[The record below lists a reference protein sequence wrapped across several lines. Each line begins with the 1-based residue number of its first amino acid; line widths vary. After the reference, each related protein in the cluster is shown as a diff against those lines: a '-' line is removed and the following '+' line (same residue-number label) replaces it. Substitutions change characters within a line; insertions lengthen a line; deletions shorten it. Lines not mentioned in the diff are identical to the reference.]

1 MNAVRETPRISL
13 LEGHMSVCCLDG
25 ASEVPGW
32 ASKSDFFSV
41 TRTSGEVSVV
51 CPDGV
56 VPEGVRSEGGW
67 RVLKLEGPFEFS
79 EVGVLLSV
87 AAPLAEGGV
96 GIFAVSTFDTDY
108 VLVKEEQLRSAV
120 AALRGRGHEVAGG
133 GGAGVVVVPAEDE
146 GFLWKMLYE
155 AVHWGPEEV
164 GPKPPPEKLLA
175 DARLRRYVAGW
186 GRPGDFAVV
195 ARDAEGGSQV
205 GAAWYRIFPQDR
217 PGYGFVDEATPEIA
231 LAVDPARR
239 GAGVGGTL
247 LRTVMD
253 AARAGGFRAVS
264 LSVHKG
270 NHPALRLYERS
281 GFAKLRDDGDDW
293 VMRAD
298 LSTPKTAYR
307 APTNG
312 AQRTEET

>member
-1 MNAVRETPRISL
+1 MNAVREALRISL
-13 LEGHMSVCCLDG
+13 LEGQLSVCRLDG

-32 ASKSDFFSV
+32 ASQGGFFSV
-41 TRTSGEVSVV
+41 TRSSEELSVV

-56 VPEGVRSEGGW
+56 VPEGVRSNGGW
-67 RVLKLEGPFEFS
+67 RALKLAGPFEFS

-87 AAPLAEGGV
+87 AAPLAEAGV

-108 VLVKEEQLRSAV
+108 VLVKEEHLESAV
-120 AALRGRGHEVAGG
+120 AALRGRGHEVAD
-133 GGAGVVVVPAEDE
+133 GGAGVVVVPAGDE

-155 AVHWGPEEV
+155 AVHWGPGEA
-164 GPKPPPEKLLA
+164 GPKPPPEELFA
-175 DARLRRYVAGW
+175 DARRRRYVAGW
-186 GRPGDFAVV
+186 GRPDDFAVV
-195 ARDAEGGSQV
+195 ARDAEGGREV
-205 GAAWYRIFPQDR
+205 GAAWYRIFPEDR

-231 LAVDPARR
+231 LAVDPDRR
-239 GAGVGGTL
+239 DAGIGGIL

-270 NHPALRLYERS
+270 NQPALRLYEKS

-298 LSTPKTAYR
+298 LSTPKTADR
-307 APTNG
+307 APADG

>member
-1 MNAVRETPRISL
+1 MIAVRENLRLSL
-13 LEGHMSVCCLDG
+13 LEGHMSVCRLDG
-25 ASEVPGW
+25 ASEVPEW
-32 ASKSDFFSV
+32 ASKGDFFSI
-41 TRTSGEVSVV
+41 TRTSEGLSVV

-87 AAPLAEGGV
+87 AAPLAEAGV

-108 VLVKEEQLRSAV
+108 VLVREERLRSAV
-120 AALRGRGHEVAGG
+120 AALRGRGHEVAD

-155 AVHWGPEEV
+155 AVHWGPGEV
-164 GPKPPPEKLLA
+164 GPKPPPEELLA

-186 GRPGDFAVV
+186 GRPDDFAVV
-195 ARDAEGGSQV
+195 VRDAESGGQV
-205 GAAWYRIFPQDR
+205 GAAWYRIFPEDR

-231 LAVDPARR
+231 LAVDPDRR

-247 LRTVMD
+247 LRAVMD
-253 AARAGGFRAVS
+253 AARAGGFRALS
-264 LSVHKG
+264 LSVRKS
-270 NHPALRLYERS
+270 NHPALRLYEKS
-281 GFAKLRDDGDDW
+281 GFARLRDDGDDW

-298 LSTPKTAYR
+298 LSTPKTADG
-307 APTNG
+307 APVEG
-312 AQRTEET
+312 ARRTEET